1 MKCKVGVD
9 WAPAWTSKTFRFP
22 FILIY
27 IDEETSSLCRRDS
40 RSFFLKLKGV
50 QVLYDEWWLPGWYSS
65 LGIFL
70 RIASSGLGEIRLI
83 GDFFESVH
91 GL

>member
-9 WAPAWTSKTFRFP
+9 WAPARTSKTFRFP
-22 FILIY
+22 FKFIY
-27 IDEETSSLCRRDS
+27 IDEETSILCRHDS

-83 GDFFESVH
+83 EDSFESAE